1 MIVLDNAS
9 YHRSDEVRK
18 AMTALDIP
26 VMLTGP
32 YGYDASPCEKLF
44 AHLKLG
50 DLNPDDVQSGKR

>member
-1 MIVLDNAS
+1 
-9 YHRSDEVRK
+9 
-18 AMTALDIP
+18 MTALDIP

-32 YGYDASPCEKLF
+32 YGYDASPCETLF